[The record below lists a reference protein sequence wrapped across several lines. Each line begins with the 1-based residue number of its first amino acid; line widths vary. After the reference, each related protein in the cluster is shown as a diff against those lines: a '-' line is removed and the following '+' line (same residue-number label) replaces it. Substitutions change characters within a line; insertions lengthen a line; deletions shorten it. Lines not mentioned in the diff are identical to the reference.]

1 MVGMVGIV
9 LGEGIGGGQRL
20 EVHVLLLLALSLVNL
35 LLVLVNLVSLVAT
48 LPHTGPGG
56 AAPILVG
63 AVDALDINGTER
75 QHHPWAV
82 PSSPIVL
89 LLLLFDATIA
99 TTNTNSTTAAGQLPS
114 AGQNVVRY
122 CRVAL
127 QPPDLVCRPSPC
139 CSPCPSCYR
148 QSVSSTKIA
157 GTDPGQRGRVGPVA
171 GVGAATVPAFP
182 SAATA
187 GAATANATAATGAT
201 AATANATAG
210 AISTRGAGGPT
221 DGGQ

>member
-127 QPPDLVCRPSPC
+127 QPPDLVCC
-139 CSPCPSCYR
+139 CCCVSTTSG
-148 QSVSSTKIA
+148 SSTKIA

>member
-127 QPPDLVCRPSPC
+127 QPPDLVCC
-139 CSPCPSCYR
+139 CCCVSTTSG
-148 QSVSSTKIA
+148 SSTKIA
-157 GTDPGQRGRVGPVA
+157 GTDPGQGGRVGSVA
-171 GVGAATVPAFP
+171 GVGAAAVPAP
-182 SAATA
+182 PAAASANATTGATA
-187 GAATANATAATGAT
+187 GAANAT
-201 AATANATAG
+201 